1 MKKTSTS
8 KSDFASHVRKFLGA
22 SAITVFLAVEPTP
35 ASRPRVSKWGTY
47 YGKNYE
53 KFRRDVREVLADAGS
68 NTKISGPIYAVLEFV
83 VTPPKTT
90 KRDFPRG
97 DVDNFAKGPLDSLT
111 SNGNFWDDD
120 DQIIG
125 LAVTKRF
132 ALPDETPGI
141 HITYIKAEVKNEPN

>member
-1 MKKTSTS
+1 MMKTSTFE
-8 KSDFASHVRKFLGA
+8 SDFASHVRKLLGS
-22 SAITVFLAVEPTP
+22 SALTVFLAVEPTP

-53 KFRRDVREVLADAGS
+53 KFRRDVRDLLIDHKGE
-68 NTKISGPIYAVLEFV
+68 KITGPIHMVIEFV

-97 DVDNFAKGPLDSLT
+97 DVDNYAKGPLDSLT
-111 SNGNFWDDD
+111 SNGNFWEDD
-120 DQIIG
+120 DQIVG

-132 ALPDETPGI
+132 ARSDEPPGI
-141 HITYIKAEVKNEPN
+141 HITYTQAEVKHDSN